1 MNTKKKVLVGIIVA
15 VSIVLAIYNHMVLP
29 ETVVVQVDFSG
40 NPSNT
45 IPKAMA
51 VVFPA
56 LISICGG
63 LGYYFSEEKAEK
75 YLILSI
81 IGVLL
86 PIITS
91 FLNR

>member
-15 VSIVLAIYNHMVLP
+15 VSIVLGIYNHMVLP

-45 IPKAMA
+45 IPKSMA

-56 LISICGG
+56 LISIGGG